1 LVIAGLAAAGRPLP
15 GVFTYQNFGK
25 SRNKGFE
32 LGVTSPV
39 NDYFDVFANYSWQ
52 SDPEVDESGPDA
64 IPISELNFPPNHR
77 FNIGGAFNYGMF
89 LGNLSVSYA
98 SEAFWQDVL
107 GAGFQGTTDAYTL
120 VNAGVGVK
128 WFGDRLTTTLKM
140 MNIGNDDIQQHI
152 FGDITK
158 RQIVGEL
165 RVQF

>member
-1 LVIAGLAAAGRPLP
+1 M
-15 GVFTYQNFGK
+15 
-25 SRNKGFE
+25 
-32 LGVTSPV
+32 TSPV
-39 NDYFDVFANYSWQ
+39 NDHFDVFANYSWQ

-77 FNIGGAFNYGMF
+77 FNIGGAFNYGIF
-89 LGNLSVSYA
+89 LGNLSVSY
-98 SEAFWQDVL
+98 SSDAFWQDVL
-107 GAGFQGTTDAYTL
+107 GAGYQGTTDAYTL
-120 VNAGVGVK
+120 VNAGFGVK

-140 MNIGNDDIQQHI
+140 MNIGNDDVQQHI